1 MFYHKGQLSSL
12 DDDIQNPL
20 EFISIFLS
28 RSNYEDEVTTY
39 YDKFPIEGPV

>member
-1 MFYHKGQLSSL
+1 MKKNMFYHKGQLSSL

-28 RSNYEDEVTTY
+28 
-39 YDKFPIEGPV
+39 I